1 MATGIRTF
9 KGRTVVKNNFWKY
22 ICMSNPKNDKIVI
35 KRESSI
41 ACGLVKIPIL
51 EHPLGKKRKIL
62 SLSIGLFDASTGI
75 ALIAAAG
82 GRHYCNSITWW

>member
-1 MATGIRTF
+1 MATGIGHS

-51 EHPLGKKRKIL
+51 EHPLGKKGRSYPSVL
-62 SLSIGLFDASTGI
+62 DYSMLVQDAITAI
-75 ALIAAAG
+75 ASHG
-82 GRHYCNSITWW
+82 GRLD